1 MFSYCVH
8 PKRRLNNVEVH
19 VEVLNGLL
27 GLEREKILTIDL
39 FVSSYSRFHSL
50 LSYGDTPKRLPCPFL
65 LGCAIG
71 F

>member
-27 GLEREKILTIDL
+27 GFRERERK
-39 FVSSYSRFHSL
+39 F
-50 LSYGDTPKRLPCPFL
+50 
-65 LGCAIG
+65 
-71 F
+71 